1 MAETVLSFVLR
12 QLSTFLREEGRLLGG
27 LRREVQF
34 IMDELEQMRAF
45 LREAEAREEDAQPT
59 LQQWIMQV
67 RDAAYDTEDILDDFV
82 ARFARHRATGFYGS
96 VRRIFSSIEN
106 LRARHRVASEIQSIE
121 SRIKS
126 ISEAHQRYQSEYGIS
141 AQASNSLS
149 AVNNTTWR
157 YSRDDALLVEEA
169 KLVGIDQPK
178 KRLISELL
186 EGDDHQ
192 LKVVSVVGMGGLGK
206 TTLVKRVHEDPEVR
220 RHFPVRAWVTV
231 SQTCDFQYL
240 LKDLIRQ
247 LHEEGKKPVP
257 QSIESLN
264 TTGLKKIV
272 KDFLQQAGRYAI
284 VFDDVWDVE
293 FWNTI
298 KFALPESSHGN
309 RVMLTTRK
317 ADVASASCT
326 ESLGYIHRMESLS
339 FEDSW
344 TLFCNKIFKGNS
356 CPGHLMD
363 VAKGVLDKCEG
374 LPLAILAISGLLAL
388 KDVNRTEEWEMV
400 RRSLGGELEGTG
412 KLDRVKKILS
422 LSYSDLPCHLK
433 TCLLYTSIYPE
444 DYEIK
449 CYRLINWW
457 IAERFV
463 EWREGMS
470 IEDVAWGYLS
480 ELVNRSLIQ
489 VTGIFYEGLPDNCR
503 IHDLLREVI
512 LLKSREQNMV
522 TVTTGQPATWP
533 SEKVRRLVVHS
544 KEKIPNEIFNLFH
557 LKHLDLWGTRVERVP
572 KAIGKLQHLEYLNLG
587 KTGVRELPIEIIKL
601 QKLRVLKV
609 YQQVD
614 PSDDDY
620 GFHGFKAPSNMGGLL
635 ALEVLNCIDASSGST
650 IVKEIGKL
658 TQLRQLYITKL
669 RREDGKELC
678 SSLANLTRLRELS
691 VESIGKGDDYEIID
705 LNHHHPS
712 SSSSFLQSLRLLFL
726 CGRLEKMPQWV
737 AHLHGLV
744 RVDLDWSGLRG
755 EEDPLESLQHLPNLV
770 SINFC
775 GSYQGEGLCF
785 KAGGFLMLKRM
796 HLKRMEG
803 LRWMRVEEGALPRLQ
818 KLFLEQL
825 PLLEELPLG
834 IQHLSQLQEL
844 TLLQF
849 YLAST
854 IPQEIGNLYNLKL
867 SAMDYNQI
875 IGSIPR
881 EIWKLTRVD
890 YSGPTYISL
899 LYQEN
904 LAGIITQRL
913 GGILKLMLFSLENN
927 QIEGSIPRD
936 IGNLTALEELYLGVN
951 NLTGVITYEV
961 GNLQTL
967 EVLNLRFN
975 SLKGSIPTG
984 IFNISTLRVLSQV
997 SNSLSGNLPSN
1008 MGLGLPNLEEL
1019 YLSSNNFSGLLYC
1032 T

>member
-1 MAETVLSFVLR
+1 MAETVLSFVLD

-27 LRREVQF
+27 VRQEVQF
-34 IMDELEQMRAF
+34 IRDELEQMRAF
-45 LREAEAREEDAQPT
+45 LREAEAKEEDAQPT
-59 LQQWIMQV
+59 LQQWIKQV
-67 RDAAYDTEDILDDFV
+67 RDAAYDTEDILDEFV

-96 VRRIFSSIEN
+96 VRRIFSSIKN
-106 LRARHRVASEIQSIE
+106 LRARHRVASEIQSIK

-141 AQASNSLS
+141 APASNSLS
-149 AVNNTTWR
+149 AVNTTTWR

-178 KRLISELL
+178 NRLISELL

-298 KFALPESSHGN
+298 KFALPESSDGGN

-317 ADVASASCT
+317 ADVASASCI
-326 ESLGYIHRMESLS
+326 ESLGFVYRMDPLS

-363 VAKGVLDKCEG
+363 VAKGILDKCEG
-374 LPLAILAISGLLAL
+374 LPLAILAISGLLAM
-388 KDVNRTEEWEMV
+388 KDVNRTEEWEIV
-400 RRSLGGELEGTG
+400 RGSLGGELEGTG
-412 KLDRVKKILS
+412 KLDRVKRILF
-422 LSYSDLPCHLK
+422 LSYNDLPWHLK

-444 DYEIK
+444 DCEIA
-449 CYRLINWW
+449 CYQLINLW

-463 EWREGMS
+463 EGREGRS

-489 VTGIFYEGLPDNCR
+489 VSKVFYEGIPHECR
-503 IHDLLREVI
+503 IHDLLRVI
-512 LLKSREQNMV
+512 IVSKSREQNMV
-522 TVTTGQPATWP
+522 TITTGQPMMWP
-533 SEKVRRLVVHS
+533 SDKVRRLVVHGSSSNSTQHHQQRPNYCFDHLRSFVTVGSADPLLS
-544 KEKIPNEIFNLFH
+544 KTLLSQISRSSKLLKVLDFGGQETQEEIPNEIFKMFH
-557 LKHLDLWGTRVERVP
+557 LKHLHLGGTGVERVP
-572 KAIGKLQHLEYLNLG
+572 KAIGKLQHLEYLYLG
-587 KTGVRELPIEIIKL
+587 YTRVRELPVEILKL
-601 QKLRVLKV
+601 QKLRVLRV
-609 YQQVD
+609 YQEVD
-614 PSDDDY
+614 SSDDDY
-620 GFHGFKAPSNMGGLL
+620 GYHGFKAPSNMGGLL
-635 ALEVLNCIDASSGST
+635 ALEVLLHIDASSGST

-658 TQLRQLYITKL
+658 TQLRELGITQL

-678 SSLANLTRLRELS
+678 SCLANLTSLRELS
-691 VESIGKGDDYEIID
+691 IASIGKGGDREIID
-705 LNHHHPS
+705 LNHPSLS
-712 SSSSFLQSLRLLFL
+712 SSSSFLQSLRMLLL
-726 CGRLEKMPQWV
+726 CGRLERMPQWV

-744 RVDLDWSGLRG
+744 RIDLNWSRLRG

-785 KAGGFLMLKRM
+785 KAGGFLMLKGI

-803 LRWMRVEEGALPRLQ
+803 LRWMRVEEGALPHLQ
-818 KLFLEQL
+818 TLFLQQL

-834 IQHLSQLQEL
+834 IQHLSQLQ
-844 TLLQF
+844 LLCLYEMSSEMIEKVENQKEDSED
-849 YLAST
+849 YTRIAH
-854 IPQEIGNLYNLKL
+854 IPEIV
-867 SAMDYNQI
+867 
-875 IGSIPR
+875 IGSYTDDG
-881 EIWKLTRVD
+881 EW
-890 YSGPTYISL
+890 
-899 LYQEN
+899 
-904 LAGIITQRL
+904 RL
-913 GGILKLMLFSLENN
+913 RQLWEKKKKK
-927 QIEGSIPRD
+927 
-936 IGNLTALEELYLGVN
+936 T
-951 NLTGVITYEV
+951 
-961 GNLQTL
+961 
-967 EVLNLRFN
+967 
-975 SLKGSIPTG
+975 
-984 IFNISTLRVLSQV
+984 
-997 SNSLSGNLPSN
+997 
-1008 MGLGLPNLEEL
+1008 
-1019 YLSSNNFSGLLYC
+1019 
-1032 T
+1032 

>member
-12 QLSTFLREEGRLLGG
+12 QLSTFLHEEGRLLGG

-59 LQQWIMQV
+59 LQQWIKQV
-67 RDAAYDTEDILDDFV
+67 RDTAYDTEDILDDFV
-82 ARFARHRATGFYGS
+82 ARFARHPATGFYGS
-96 VRRIFSSIEN
+96 VRRIFSSIKN
-106 LRARHRVASEIQSIE
+106 LRARHRVASEIQSIK

-178 KRLISELL
+178 KHLISELL
-186 EGDDHQ
+186 EGNDYQ

-206 TTLVKRVHEDPEVR
+206 TTLVKKVHEDPDVR

-231 SQTCDFQYL
+231 FQTCDFQDL
-240 LKDLIRQ
+240 LKDLIWQ
-247 LHEEGKKPVP
+247 LHREGKKPVP
-257 QSIESLN
+257 QLIESLN
-264 TTGLKKIV
+264 ITELKKFV
-272 KDFLQQAGRYAI
+272 KDFLQQAERYAI

-298 KFALPESSHGN
+298 KFALPESSRGN

-326 ESLGYIHRMESLS
+326 ESLGYIHRMEPLS

-363 VAKGVLDKCEG
+363 VAKGILDKCEG

-388 KDVNRTEEWEMV
+388 KDVNRAEEWEMV

-422 LSYSDLPCHLK
+422 LSYSDLPWHLK

-444 DYEIK
+444 DYEIQ
-449 CYRLINWW
+449 CERLINLW
-457 IAERFV
+457 IAERFL
-463 EWREGMS
+463 EWRGGMS

-489 VTGIFYEGLPDNCR
+489 VTRVFYEGIPDTCR
-503 IHDLLREVI
+503 IHDLLKEVI
-512 LLKSREQNMV
+512 VLKSREQNMV
-522 TVTTGQPATWP
+522 TVTTGQPTMWP
-533 SEKVRRLVVHS
+533 SDKVRRLVVHS
-544 KEKIPNEIFNLFH
+544 SSSNNTQHQQQQRQNYCIDHLRSFITVGSTDPLLFKMWISEISRNSKLLKVLDLRGQEEIPNEIFNLFH
-557 LKHLDLWGTRVERVP
+557 LKYLNLHGTRVERIP
-572 KAIGKLQHLEYLNLG
+572 KAIGKLQHLEFLDLRN
-587 KTGVRELPIEIIKL
+587 TRVRELPMEIVKL
-601 QKLRVLKV
+601 QKLRFLRV

-614 PSDDDY
+614 SSDDDY
-620 GFHGFKAPSNMGGLL
+620 GSLGFKAPSNMGGLL
-635 ALEVLNCIDASSGST
+635 ALEVLLRIDASSGST
-650 IVKEIGKL
+650 IIKEIGKL
-658 TQLRQLYITKL
+658 TQLRELGITNL

-678 SSLANLTRLRELS
+678 SSLANLTSLRELI
-691 VESIGKGDDYEIID
+691 VQSIGKGDDHEIID
-705 LNHHHPS
+705 LNHPS
-712 SSSSFLQSLRLLFL
+712 LSSSFLRSLRMLVLR
-726 CGRLEKMPQWV
+726 GRLEKMPQWV

-744 RVDLDWSGLRG
+744 RIDLDWSGLRG
-755 EEDPLESLQHLPNLV
+755 EEDPLESLQHLPNLGE
-770 SINFC
+770 INFC

-785 KAGGFLMLKRM
+785 KAGGFLMLKGM

-825 PLLEELPLG
+825 PSLEELPMG
-834 IQHLSQLQEL
+834 IQHLIKLQRLTLYEMSSQLRE
-844 TLLQF
+844 
-849 YLAST
+849 
-854 IPQEIGNLYNLKL
+854 KL
-867 SAMDYNQI
+867 
-875 IGSIPR
+875 
-881 EIWKLTRVD
+881 
-890 YSGPTYISL
+890 
-899 LYQEN
+899 
-904 LAGIITQRL
+904 
-913 GGILKLMLFSLENN
+913 LEN
-927 QIEGSIPRD
+927 QKEESEDYTKIAHIPEIL
-936 IGNLTALEELYLGVN
+936 IGYYTDDGEWRRHSLWEEKKKKTLGC
-951 NLTGVITYEV
+951 IKIY
-961 GNLQTL
+961 
-967 EVLNLRFN
+967 
-975 SLKGSIPTG
+975 
-984 IFNISTLRVLSQV
+984 
-997 SNSLSGNLPSN
+997 
-1008 MGLGLPNLEEL
+1008 
-1019 YLSSNNFSGLLYC
+1019 
-1032 T
+1032 

>member
-12 QLSTFLREEGRLLGG
+12 QLSTLLRDEGRLLGG
-27 LRREVQF
+27 LQQEVQF
-34 IMDELEQMRAF
+34 IRDELEQMRAF
-45 LREAEAREEDAQPT
+45 LREAEAKEEDAQPT
-59 LQQWIMQV
+59 LQQWIKQV
-67 RDAAYDTEDILDDFV
+67 RDAAYGTEDILDEFV
-82 ARFARHRATGFYGS
+82 ARFARHPATGFYGS
-96 VRRIFSSIEN
+96 VRRIFSSIKN
-106 LRARHRVASEIQSIE
+106 LRARHRVASEIQSIK

-206 TTLVKRVHEDPEVR
+206 TTLVKKVHEDPEVR

-240 LKDLIRQ
+240 LKNLIRQ

-257 QSIESLN
+257 QSIESM
-264 TTGLKKIV
+264 TTTELKKFV
-272 KDFLQQAGRYAI
+272 KDFLQQAERYAI

-317 ADVASASCT
+317 ADVTSASCT
-326 ESLGYIHRMESLS
+326 ESLGYIHRMEPLS

-363 VAKGVLDKCEG
+363 VAKGILDKCEG

-388 KDVNRTEEWEMV
+388 KDVNRAEEWEMV

-412 KLDRVKKILS
+412 KLDRVRKILS
-422 LSYSDLPCHLK
+422 LSYGDLPWHLK

-444 DYEIK
+444 DYAME
-449 CYRLINWW
+449 CNRLIYLW
-457 IAERFV
+457 ITERFV
-463 EWREGMS
+463 EWREGIS
-470 IEDVAWGYLS
+470 IEDVAWAYFS

-489 VTGIFYEGLPDNCR
+489 VTRVFYEGMPDTCR

-512 LLKSREQNMV
+512 ISKSREQNVV
-522 TVTTGQPATWP
+522 TVTTGQPMMRP
-533 SEKVRRLVVHS
+533 SDKVRRLVVHS
-544 KEKIPNEIFNLFH
+544 SSSNNTQHHQQRQNNCFDHLRSFVTIESTNQLLFKTLLSEVLGSSKLLKVLDFGGQETQEEIPNEIFKMFH
-557 LKHLDLWGTRVERVP
+557 LKHLDLYGTRVERVP

-587 KTGVRELPIEIIKL
+587 NTGVRELPMEILKL
-601 QKLRVLKV
+601 QKLRFLKV

-614 PSDDDY
+614 SSDDDY
-620 GFHGFKAPSNMGGLL
+620 GSHGFKAPSNMGRLL
-635 ALEVLNCIDASSGST
+635 ALEVLDCIDASSGSA

-678 SSLANLTRLRELS
+678 SSLANLTSLRELS
-691 VESIGKGDDYEIID
+691 VYSIGKGDDHEIID

-712 SSSSFLQSLRLLFL
+712 LSSSSFLQSLRMLIL

-737 AHLHGLV
+737 ARLHGLV
-744 RVDLDWSGLRG
+744 RIDLDWSRLRS
-755 EEDPLESLQHLPNLV
+755 EEDPLESLQHLPNLGE
-770 SINFC
+770 INFC

-785 KAGGFLMLKRM
+785 KTGGFLMLKMM

-818 KLFLEQL
+818 KLFLQQL
-825 PLLEELPLG
+825 PLLEELPSG
-834 IQHLSQLQEL
+834 IQYLSHLQLLGLYEMSSQLRE
-844 TLLQF
+844 
-849 YLAST
+849 
-854 IPQEIGNLYNLKL
+854 KL
-867 SAMDYNQI
+867 
-875 IGSIPR
+875 
-881 EIWKLTRVD
+881 
-890 YSGPTYISL
+890 
-899 LYQEN
+899 
-904 LAGIITQRL
+904 
-913 GGILKLMLFSLENN
+913 LEN
-927 QIEGSIPRD
+927 QKEESEDYTRIAHIPEIL
-936 IGNLTALEELYLGVN
+936 IGYYTDDRIWREHQLWEKKEKKKKT
-951 NLTGVITYEV
+951 
-961 GNLQTL
+961 
-967 EVLNLRFN
+967 
-975 SLKGSIPTG
+975 
-984 IFNISTLRVLSQV
+984 
-997 SNSLSGNLPSN
+997 
-1008 MGLGLPNLEEL
+1008 
-1019 YLSSNNFSGLLYC
+1019 
-1032 T
+1032 

>member
-12 QLSTFLREEGRLLGG
+12 QLSTFLHEEGRLLGG
-27 LRREVQF
+27 LRQEVQF
-34 IMDELEQMRAF
+34 IMDELGQMRAF

-59 LQQWIMQV
+59 LQQWIKQV

-96 VRRIFSSIEN
+96 VRRIFSSIKN
-106 LRARHRVASEIQSIE
+106 LRARHRVASEIQSIK

-126 ISEAHQRYQSEYGIS
+126 ISKAHKRYKSDYGIS

-178 KRLISELL
+178 KRLISQLL
-186 EGDDHQ
+186 EEDDYQ

-206 TTLVKRVHEDPEVR
+206 TTLVKKVHEDLEVR

-231 SQTCDFQYL
+231 SQTCDFQDL

-247 LHEEGKKPVP
+247 LHKEGKKPVP

-264 TTGLKKIV
+264 TTELKEFI

-317 ADVASASCT
+317 ADVASAPCT
-326 ESLGYIHRMESLS
+326 ESLGYIHRMEPLP

-363 VAKGVLDKCEG
+363 VAKVILDKCEG
-374 LPLAILAISGLLAL
+374 LPLAILAISGLFAL

-400 RRSLGGELEGTG
+400 RCSLGSELEGTG

-422 LSYSDLPCHLK
+422 LSYSELPWHLK

-444 DYEIK
+444 DHKIE
-449 CYRLINWW
+449 CYRLVNLW

-463 EWREGMS
+463 EGREGMS
-470 IEDVAWGYLS
+470 IEDVVWSYLS

-489 VTGIFYEGLPDNCR
+489 VTGVFYEGLPDYCR

-522 TVTTGQPATWP
+522 TVITGQPTISSSNNTQHHQQIP
-533 SEKVRRLVVHS
+533 NYCFDHLRSFVTIGCTNPLLSKPLLSEVLGSSKLLKVLDLGDQ
-544 KEKIPNEIFNLFH
+544 ETQEEIPNEIFKMFH
-557 LKHLDLWGTRVERVP
+557 LQHLSLGDTGVGRVP
-572 KAIGKLQHLEYLNLG
+572 KAIGKLQHLEHLNLG
-587 KTGVRELPIEIIKL
+587 NTRVRELPMEILKL
-601 QKLRVLKV
+601 KKLRFLRVF
-609 YQQVD
+609 QQVD
-614 PSDDDY
+614 SSDVDY
-620 GFHGFKAPSNMGGLL
+620 GYHGFKAPSNMGGLL
-635 ALEVLNCIDASSGST
+635 ALEVLDSIDASSGST

-658 TQLRQLYITKL
+658 TQLRELYITKL

-678 SSLANLTRLRELS
+678 SSLANLTNLRELS
-691 VESIGKGDDYEIID
+691 VTSIGKGDDHEIID
-705 LNHHHPS
+705 LNHHHHPSLSSS
-712 SSSSFLQSLRLLFL
+712 SSSSFLQSLRMLILR
-726 CGRLEKMPQWV
+726 GRLERMPKWIV
-737 AHLHGLV
+737 HLHGLV
-744 RVDLDWSGLRG
+744 RIDLDWSRLR
-755 EEDPLESLQHLPNLV
+755 EEENPLESLQHLPNLGE
-770 SINFC
+770 INFC

-785 KAGGFLMLKRM
+785 KAEGFLKLKCLELR
-796 HLKRMEG
+796 RMEG

-825 PLLEELPLG
+825 PLLEELPMG
-834 IQHLSQLQEL
+834 IQHLTQLQEL
-844 TLLQF
+844 
-849 YLAST
+849 S
-854 IPQEIGNLYNLKL
+854 LYEMSCQLSEKL
-867 SAMDYNQI
+867 
-875 IGSIPR
+875 
-881 EIWKLTRVD
+881 
-890 YSGPTYISL
+890 
-899 LYQEN
+899 
-904 LAGIITQRL
+904 
-913 GGILKLMLFSLENN
+913 LEN
-927 QIEGSIPRD
+927 QKEKSEDYTRIAHIPEIL
-936 IGNLTALEELYLGVN
+936 IGYYTDDGEW
-951 NLTGVITYEV
+951 
-961 GNLQTL
+961 
-967 EVLNLRFN
+967 RHH
-975 SLKGSIPTG
+975 SLWAEKK
-984 IFNISTLRVLSQV
+984 
-997 SNSLSGNLPSN
+997 
-1008 MGLGLPNLEEL
+1008 
-1019 YLSSNNFSGLLYC
+1019 
-1032 T
+1032 